1 MYLNKNEKNET
12 IYNNPSEEKM
22 KTHVP
27 ILFIFL
33 FLAGKNFAQPA
44 LTSPADG
51 SEGVS
56 TAPLIIWSS
65 VPNANAYY
73 LKVTTGN
80 PQDASIFDGNVGN
93 RISKKLSKLNN
104 NTNYYVQLWSSTNG
118 GTNWSP
124 ASANY
129 SFKTEVYTAPERT
142 QTAPVYNNYSQRG
155 SNIKNS
161 GIKAGII
168 FPIGSWSSDYGM
180 GFTVADLTKWNISS
194 NVRILGR
201 MELTFFD
208 GKEVKPYQSSNYS
221 YITNPFGII
230 TAGSGIEF
238 SFDPDYTVYA
248 IADFPSLNLII
259 MDSSMPRV
267 GFGIGFGFETSWNK
281 AVFDVAVRGN
291 LYNAFLY
298 YKSEESIAGIQLD
311 FSAAF

>member
-1 MYLNKNEKNET
+1 
-12 IYNNPSEEKM
+12 M
-22 KTHVP
+22 KTNLP

-33 FLAGKNFAQPA
+33 FLAGKSFAQPA

-56 TAPLIIWSS
+56 TSPLIIWSS

-73 LKVTTGN
+73 LKITTGN
-80 PQDASIFDGNVGN
+80 PQDASIYDGNVGN
-93 RISKKLSKLNN
+93 NISKKLSKLNN
-104 NTNYYVQLWSSTNG
+104 NTNYYIQLWSSTNG
-118 GTNWSP
+118 GTNWSS

-142 QTAPVYNNYSQRG
+142 QTTPVYNNYTQRG
-155 SNIKNS
+155 PNIKNT

-168 FPIGSWSSDYGM
+168 FPVGSWSSDYGM

-208 GKEVKPYQSSNYS
+208 GKEVTPSQGSDYS

-238 SFDPDYTVYA
+238 GFDPDYIVYV
-248 IADFPSLNLII
+248 IADFPSLNVII
-259 MDSSMPRV
+259 LDNYMLRV
-267 GFGIGFGFETSWNK
+267 GFGIGVGFESSWGK
-281 AVFDVAVRGN
+281 AVFDVSARTN
-291 LYNAFLY
+291 LYNSFLY
-298 YKSEESIAGIQLD
+298 YKAEQSIAGIEID
-311 FSAAF
+311 FGVTF